1 MFDFGKSSTQRR
13 GIFFAKGGIYF
24 AKVSLAISYLSAVFD
39 RFGFWGHFG
48 ETGVSWG
55 SMTQFFKHV
64 SILCPWAPENI
75 IPVIGWVVTVLEAVI
90 ALSYIINA
98 NNKFI
103 NIANIFILILFIIS
117 MSLFQSIKM
126 MINFNVIVCFAL
138 SLLIYFADNNENKEK
153 RI

>member
-13 GIFFAKGGIYF
+13 GIYFAKGGIYF

-48 ETGVSWG
+48 ETSVSWG

-64 SILCPWAPENI
+64 SILCPWAPENM

-117 MSLFQSIKM
+117 MSFFQSIKM

>member
-13 GIFFAKGGIYF
+13 GIYFAKGGIYF

-39 RFGFWGHFG
+39 RFGFWDHIG

-64 SILCPWAPENI
+64 PILCPWAPESM
-75 IPVIGWVVTVLEAVI
+75 IPAIGWVVTVLEAVI
-90 ALSYIINA
+90 ALSYIINVK
-98 NNKFI
+98 NKFI

-117 MSLFQSIKM
+117 MSFFQSIKM
-126 MINFNVIVCFAL
+126 MLNFNVIVCFAL

>member
-1 MFDFGKSSTQRR
+1 MFDFCKSSTQRR
-13 GIFFAKGGIYF
+13 GFFFAKGGIYF

-64 SILCPWAPENI
+64 STLCPWATENM
-75 IPVIGWVVTVLEAVI
+75 IPVIGWMVTVLEALI
-90 ALSYIINA
+90 ALAYIINA
-98 NNKFI
+98 KNKII
-103 NIANIFILILFIIS
+103 NYANIFLLILFIIS

-126 MINFNVIVCFAL
+126 MINFNVIVCFSTA
-138 SLLIYFADNNENKEK
+138 LLIYFADNNENKEK

>member
-1 MFDFGKSSTQRR
+1 MFDFSKSSTQRR

-64 SILCPWAPENI
+64 STLCPWAPENM
-75 IPVIGWVVTVLEAVI
+75 IPVIGWVVTVLEALI
-90 ALSYIINA
+90 ALAYIINA
-98 NNKFI
+98 KNKII
-103 NIANIFILILFIIS
+103 NYANIFLLILFIIS
-117 MSLFQSIKM
+117 MSFFQSIKM
-126 MINFNVIVCFAL
+126 MINFNVIVCFSTA
-138 SLLIYFADNNENKEK
+138 LLIYFSDNNDNKEK

>member
-1 MFDFGKSSTQRR
+1 MFDFGKSFPQRR

-39 RFGFWGHFG
+39 RFGFWGHAG

-64 SILCPWAPENI
+64 SILCPWAPENM
-75 IPVIGWVVTVLEAVI
+75 IPIIGWVVTVLEAVI

-126 MINFNVIVCFAL
+126 MINFNVIVCFSTA
-138 SLLIYFADNNENKEK
+138 LLIYFSDNNDNKEK

>member
-1 MFDFGKSSTQRR
+1 MFDFSKSSTQRR

-64 SILCPWAPENI
+64 STLCPWATENM
-75 IPVIGWVVTVLEAVI
+75 IPVIGWVVTVLEALI
-90 ALSYIINA
+90 ALAYIINA
-98 NNKFI
+98 KNKII
-103 NIANIFILILFIIS
+103 NYANIFLLILFIIS

-126 MINFNVIVCFAL
+126 MINFNVIVCFSTA
-138 SLLIYFADNNENKEK
+138 LLIYFADNNDNKEK

>member
-1 MFDFGKSSTQRR
+1 MFDFGKSFPQRR

-39 RFGFWGHFG
+39 RFGFWGHLG

-64 SILCPWAPENI
+64 SILCPWATENM
-75 IPVIGWVVTVLEAVI
+75 IPVIGWVVTVLEALI
-90 ALSYIINA
+90 ALAYIINA
-98 NNKFI
+98 KNKII
-103 NIANIFILILFIIS
+103 NYANIFLLILLIIS

-126 MINFNVIVCFAL
+126 MINFNVIVCFSTA
-138 SLLIYFADNNENKEK
+138 LLIYFSDNNDNKEK

>member
-1 MFDFGKSSTQRR
+1 MFDFGKSFPQRP
-13 GIFFAKGGIYF
+13 GIYFAKGGIYF
-24 AKVSLAISYLSAVFD
+24 AKVGLAISYLSAVFD
-39 RFGFWGHFG
+39 RFGFWGHLG

-64 SILCPWAPENI
+64 SILCPWAPENM

-90 ALSYIINA
+90 ALSYIINTK
-98 NNKFI
+98 NKII
-103 NIANIFILILFIIS
+103 NYANIFLLILFIIS
-117 MSLFQSIKM
+117 MSIFQSIKM

>member
-1 MFDFGKSSTQRR
+1 MFDFLELPLQNR
-13 GIFFAKGGIYF
+13 GIYF

-64 SILCPWAPENI
+64 STLCPLAPENM
-75 IPVIGWVVTVLEAVI
+75 IPVIGWVVTVLEALI
-90 ALSYIINA
+90 ALAYIINTK
-98 NNKFI
+98 NKFI
-103 NIANIFILILFIIS
+103 NIANIFLLLLFLLS

-126 MINFNVIVCFAL
+126 MINFNVIVCFAI
-138 SLLIYFADNNENKEK
+138 SLLIYFADYNDNKEK
-153 RI
+153 RT